1 LTVVNDFQSIG
12 LTCIHVIKPA
22 HVFFDVNA
30 AMSFGKPSFTSS
42 PLDHLTN
49 PTSLPLTTQLPSLL
63 EFDFVQTQIRSLNLE
78 FPPVLTEQQL
88 RATEQHAQR
97 ELAHLLGRPFNE
109 VWAEACATWTE
120 ILVKAKGGGSEEGNT
135 VNTLGERDEKKTSLT
150 RPPAVPA
157 HSSNTTASMAT
168 PTLGQFL
175 TQVNG
180 LIIARNESSLA
191 DWLVL
196 EPPFGPTYLQMIE
209 ELRRVY
215 PKDKESALEERCAQ
229 SLKAAQ
235 EGDQGSNW
243 TSFTRFMVQYLGY
256 LRDVSSDPSAYLET
270 YNLLRELQG
279 RGNSALGHPSL
290 GNLMLQTVVTNARLV
305 CRLAIGLDRKPELLA
320 GSRTEGAGE
329 EGGYRETLPEKA
341 ANIIR
346 VAFTTALNDRSGS
359 PGGLDSQGKP
369 EGKKRGIYILANLC
383 LKILFQCRKTRN
395 ATQIF
400 EQISGNAPP
409 LAAYPKSQRVTYLY
423 YLGRFLLQHSHF
435 YRAQLALEAAYNES
449 PAHDQCTK
457 QRRLILVYLIT
468 CNIVLGRFPTQAL
481 LSRPEAHGLAER
493 FQPLCAAIR
502 SGDLKS
508 FNRLTSLS
516 GPHASWFLHY
526 RILFQLQ
533 NRCEV
538 LAWRSLI
545 RKTFLLQGVA
555 PEAGTNKAASL
566 DLQSLVAAFTSLTSA
581 PENHDD
587 QDEYLPDPDFEGAD
601 LGRHD
606 SNPLTPSDTALECI
620 LSSLIDQGFVRAY
633 IAHKQKKLAILGAKN
648 SGGNAVAAGFPNVW
662 SVISKNESGGR
673 KVPGWKRA
681 AAEEQRA
688 GSVPAKMFV

>member
-1 LTVVNDFQSIG
+1 MSFRKPSSTTFTCSEAASRSSAGAAAVNVDARMDGSDSPTSNTQHHSRSP
-12 LTCIHVIKPA
+12 LQ
-22 HVFFDVNA
+22 FFDVR
-30 AMSFGKPSFTSS
+30 
-42 PLDHLTN
+42 D
-49 PTSLPLTTQLPSLL
+49 QLR
-63 EFDFVQTQIRSLNLE
+63 ELNLQ
-78 FPPVLTEQQL
+78 FPPVLTEIDL
-88 RATEQHAQR
+88 NRAEEDVYR
-97 ELAHLLGRPFNE
+97 EIRYLLGRPLEE
-109 VWAEACATWTE
+109 VFAEACATWTE
-120 ILVKAKGGGSEEGNT
+120 ILVRAKGHREGNDS
-135 VNTLGERDEKKTSLT
+135 LGERKDSFVTSSCEL
-150 RPPAVPA
+150 PALPA
-157 HSSNTTASMAT
+157 HTWTPPTADMVTPAT

-175 TQVNG
+175 NQVNG
-180 LIIARNESSLA
+180 LIAARNESKLA

-196 EPPFGPTYLQMIE
+196 EPPFGSIYLQMIE
-209 ELRRVY
+209 ELRRVF
-215 PKDKESALEERCAQ
+215 PKEKEAALEERCAQ

-256 LRDVSSDPSAYLET
+256 LRDVSPDPSAYLDT

-305 CRLAIGLDRKPELLA
+305 CRLAIGLDRKPELLI
-320 GSRTEGAGE
+320 GSRMEGAGE

-341 ANIIR
+341 ANTIR

-359 PGGLDSQGKP
+359 PGGLDNNGKP

-423 YLGRFLLQHSHF
+423 YLGRFLFQHNHF
-435 YRAQLALEAAYNES
+435 YRAQLALQAAYTES
-449 PAHDQCTK
+449 PGVEQCTK
-457 QRRLILVYLIT
+457 QRRLILIYLIT
-468 CNIVLGRFPTQAL
+468 SNLILGRFPSTGL
-481 LSRPEAHGLAER
+481 LSRPEAQGFADR
-493 FQPLCAAIR
+493 FMPLCAAIR
-502 SGDLKS
+502 SGNIAQ
-508 FNRLTSLS
+508 FHHLTSLS
-516 GPHASWFLHY
+516 SPHAAWFLHH

-538 LAWRSLI
+538 LAWRSLV

-566 DLQSLVAAFTSLTSA
+566 DLNSLVAAFA
-581 PENHDD
+581 H
-587 QDEYLPDPDFEGAD
+587 
-601 LGRHD
+601 
-606 SNPLTPSDTALECI
+606 LTPAPSQDDAESQADADFDGVYISSEEDLLTPDDTAVEAV

-633 IAHKQKKLAILGAKN
+633 IAHKQKKLAILGAKS

-662 SVISKNESGGR
+662 GVICKKDRDGGR
-673 KVPGWKRA
+673 VPGWKMG
-681 AAEEQRA
+681 EVGNKRA
-688 GSVPAKMFV
+688 GGPFG

>member
-1 LTVVNDFQSIG
+1 
-12 LTCIHVIKPA
+12 
-22 HVFFDVNA
+22 
-30 AMSFGKPSFTSS
+30 
-42 PLDHLTN
+42 
-49 PTSLPLTTQLPSLL
+49 
-63 EFDFVQTQIRSLNLE
+63 
-78 FPPVLTEQQL
+78 
-88 RATEQHAQR
+88 
-97 ELAHLLGRPFNE
+97 
-109 VWAEACATWTE
+109 
-120 ILVKAKGGGSEEGNT
+120 
-135 VNTLGERDEKKTSLT
+135 
-150 RPPAVPA
+150 
-157 HSSNTTASMAT
+157 MAT

-196 EPPFGPTYLQMIE
+196 EPPFATTYLQMIE

-290 GNLMLQTVVTNARLV
+290 GNLMLQTVVTNAKLV
-305 CRLAIGLDRKPELLA
+305 CRLAIGLDRQPELLA
-320 GSRTEGAGE
+320 GSRMEGAGE

-341 ANIIR
+341 ANTIR

-359 PGGLDSQGKP
+359 PGGLDSKGKP

-449 PAHDQCTK
+449 PAHGQCIK

-468 CNIVLGRFPTQAL
+468 CNIILGRFPHQDL
-481 LSRPEAHGLAER
+481 FSRPEAHGLAER
-493 FQPLCAAIR
+493 FQPVCAAIR

-508 FNRLTSLS
+508 FHHLTSLD
-516 GPHASWFLHY
+516 GPHAAWFLHY
-526 RILFQLQ
+526 RILFPLQ

-538 LAWRSLI
+538 LAWRSLV

-566 DLQSLVAAFTSLTSA
+566 NLQSLVAAFTSLTPALTS
-581 PENHDD
+581 DD
-587 QDEYLPDPDFEGAD
+587 EDEYLPDPDFAGAD
-601 LGRHD
+601 LGPSEGSH
-606 SNPLTPSDTALECI
+606 PLTPSDTALESI
-620 LSSLIDQGFVRAY
+620 LSSLIDQGFIRAY

-662 SVISKNESGGR
+662 SVICKNESYGR
-673 KVPGWKRA
+673 KVPGWKRT
-681 AAEEQRA
+681 AAEEQRTESA
-688 GSVPAKMFV
+688 PAVGVFV

>member
-1 LTVVNDFQSIG
+1 MSYHGF
-12 LTCIHVIKPA
+12 KPA
-22 HVFFDVNA
+22 VQR
-30 AMSFGKPSFTSS
+30 PET
-42 PLDHLTN
+42 DHLTSRQSSSTT
-49 PTSLPLTTQLPSLL
+49 PHTTPVTQLPSLL
-63 EFDFVQTQIRSLNLE
+63 DFDFVQTRIRSLNLKY
-78 FPPVLTEQQL
+78 PPVLTEHQL
-88 RATEQHAQR
+88 RNTIQHAQR
-97 ELAHLLGRPFNE
+97 KLAHLLGRPFDE
-109 VWAEACATWTE
+109 VWAEACTTWTE
-120 ILVKAKGGGSEEGNT
+120 ILVRAKGEEGGNT
-135 VNTLGERDEKKTSLT
+135 VNTPGGRDEKKRSLT
-150 RPPAVPA
+150 SPPAVPA
-157 HSSNTTASMAT
+157 HTSNTTTASMAT

-175 TQVNG
+175 NQVNG
-180 LIIARNESSLA
+180 FIKARNEVHLA

-196 EPPFGPTYLQMIE
+196 EPPFGTIYAQLIE

-215 PKDKESALEERCAQ
+215 PKHKESALEEKCAQ

-256 LRDVSSDPSAYLET
+256 LRDVSPDPSAYLET

-290 GNLMLQTVVTNARLV
+290 GNMMLQTVVTNARLV
-305 CRLAIGLDRKPELLA
+305 CRLAIGLDRQPELLV
-320 GSRTEGAGE
+320 GSRMEGAGE

-341 ANIIR
+341 ANTIR

-369 EGKKRGIYILANLC
+369 EGKKRGIYILVNLC

-423 YLGRFLLQHSHF
+423 YLGRFLFQHSHF
-435 YRAQLALEAAYNES
+435 YRAQLALEAAYSES
-449 PAHDQCTK
+449 PAHDNCSK

-468 CNIVLGRFPTQAL
+468 CNIILGRFPSQAL

-502 SGDLKS
+502 SGDLRS
-508 FNRLTSLS
+508 FHHLTSLS
-516 GPHASWFLHY
+516 SPHAAWFLHY

-538 LAWRSLI
+538 LAWRSLV
-545 RKTFLLQGVA
+545 RKTFVLQGVT

-566 DLQSLVAAFTSLTSA
+566 NLQSLVAAFTSLTPALLASSN
-581 PENHDD
+581 E
-587 QDEYLPDPDFEGAD
+587 QDEYLPDPDFDGAD
-601 LGRHD
+601 LGPPRN
-606 SNPLTPSDTALECI
+606 NPLTPSDAALESI
-620 LSSLIDQGFVRAY
+620 LSSLIDQGFVKAY
-633 IAHKQKKLAILGAKN
+633 IAHKQKKLAILGAKA
-648 SGGNAVAAGFPNVW
+648 SGGNAVAAGFPNIW
-662 SVISKNESGGR
+662 SVVCKNDKDGGT
-673 KVPGWKRA
+673 VPGWKRA
-681 AAEEQRA
+681 AVEEQRA
-688 GSVPAKMFV
+688 GVGVFG

>member
-1 LTVVNDFQSIG
+1 MTFGQPSA
-12 LTCIHVIKPA
+12 PA
-22 HVFFDVNA
+22 A
-30 AMSFGKPSFTSS
+30 SFKSVRKVEPRRDHFTSS
-42 PLDHLTN
+42 TR
-49 PTSLPLTTQLPSLL
+49 PTSSPSLTELPSHL
-63 EFDFVQTQIRSLNLE
+63 EFDFVQKQIRSLNLE
-78 FPPVLTEQQL
+78 FPPVLTNRQL
-88 RATEQHAQR
+88 RNTEQHARR
-97 ELAHLLGRPFNE
+97 ELAHLLGRSFDE
-109 VWAEACATWTE
+109 VWAEACTTWTE
-120 ILVKAKGGGSEEGNT
+120 ILVRAKGEKGEGNT
-135 VNTLGERDEKKTSLT
+135 VNTLGGRDGKKTSST
-150 RPPAVPA
+150 GPPAIPA
-157 HSSNTTASMAT
+157 HTSNTTANMAT

-196 EPPFGPTYLQMIE
+196 EPPFGTTYLQMIE

-256 LRDVSSDPSAYLET
+256 LRDVSSDASAYLET

-279 RGNSALGHPSL
+279 RANSALGHPSL
-290 GNLMLQTVVTNARLV
+290 GNLMLQTVVTNAKLV
-305 CRLAIGLDRKPELLA
+305 CRLAIGLDRQPELLA
-320 GSRTEGAGE
+320 GSRMEGAGE

-341 ANIIR
+341 ANTIR

-359 PGGLDSQGKP
+359 PGGLDSKGKP

-449 PAHDQCTK
+449 PAHDQCAK

-468 CNIVLGRFPTQAL
+468 CNIILGRFPHPDL
-481 LSRPEAHGLAER
+481 FSRPEAHGLGER
-493 FQPLCAAIR
+493 FLPLCASIR

-508 FNRLTSLS
+508 FHHLTSLD
-516 GPHASWFLHY
+516 GPHAAWFLHY

-538 LAWRSLI
+538 LAWRSLV

-566 DLQSLVAAFTSLTSA
+566 NLQSLVAAFTSLTPALGSND
-581 PENHDD
+581 E
-587 QDEYLPDPDFEGAD
+587 DEYVPDPDFEGAD
-601 LGRHD
+601 TGASGHH
-606 SNPLTPSDTALECI
+606 PLTPSDTALESI
-620 LSSLIDQGFVRAY
+620 LSSLIDQGFIRAY

-662 SVISKNESGGR
+662 SVICKNESYGR
-673 KVPGWKRA
+673 KVPGWKRT
-681 AAEEQRA
+681 AAEEQRTESA
-688 GSVPAKMFV
+688 PAVGVYV

>member
-1 LTVVNDFQSIG
+1 
-12 LTCIHVIKPA
+12 
-22 HVFFDVNA
+22 
-30 AMSFGKPSFTSS
+30 
-42 PLDHLTN
+42 
-49 PTSLPLTTQLPSLL
+49 
-63 EFDFVQTQIRSLNLE
+63 
-78 FPPVLTEQQL
+78 L
-88 RATEQHAQR
+88 RNTEQHAQR
-97 ELAHLLGRPFNE
+97 ELAHLLGRPFDE
-109 VWAEACATWTE
+109 VWAEACPTWTQ
-120 ILVKAKGGGSEEGNT
+120 ILVRAKGEGAEEGNT
-135 VNTLGERDEKKTSLT
+135 VNTPRERDGKKTSLT
-150 RPPAVPA
+150 SPPALPA
-157 HSSNTTASMAT
+157 HTSNTTTSMAT

-196 EPPFGPTYLQMIE
+196 EPPFATTYLQMIE

-290 GNLMLQTVVTNARLV
+290 GNLMLQTVVTNAKLV
-305 CRLAIGLDRKPELLA
+305 CRLAIGLDRQPELLA
-320 GSRTEGAGE
+320 GSRMEGAGE

-341 ANIIR
+341 ANTIR

-359 PGGLDSQGKP
+359 PGGLDSKGKP

-449 PAHDQCTK
+449 PAHGQCIK

-468 CNIVLGRFPTQAL
+468 CNIILGRFPHQDL
-481 LSRPEAHGLAER
+481 FSRPEAHGLAER
-493 FQPLCAAIR
+493 FQPVCAAIR

-508 FNRLTSLS
+508 FHHLTSLD
-516 GPHASWFLHY
+516 GPHAAWFLHY

-538 LAWRSLI
+538 LAWRSLV

-566 DLQSLVAAFTSLTSA
+566 NLQSLVAAFTSLTPALTS
-581 PENHDD
+581 DD
-587 QDEYLPDPDFEGAD
+587 EDEYLPDPDFAGAD
-601 LGRHD
+601 LGPSEGSH
-606 SNPLTPSDTALECI
+606 PLTPSDTALESI
-620 LSSLIDQGFVRAY
+620 LSSLIDQGFIRAY

-662 SVISKNESGGR
+662 SVICKNESYGR
-673 KVPGWKRA
+673 KVPGWKRT
-681 AAEEQRA
+681 AAEEQRTESA
-688 GSVPAKMFV
+688 PAVGVFV

>member
-1 LTVVNDFQSIG
+1 
-12 LTCIHVIKPA
+12 
-22 HVFFDVNA
+22 
-30 AMSFGKPSFTSS
+30 MSFGKPSSTFTCSQPAPASRSSPGVAADSRSQLEEAQQQQQQQHSNSNQPPTHHAHS
-42 PLDHLTN
+42 PLDFADVRV
-49 PTSLPLTTQLPSLL
+49 QL
-63 EFDFVQTQIRSLNLE
+63 QALNRQY
-78 FPPVLTEQQL
+78 PPVLTEF
-88 RATEQHAQR
+88 
-97 ELAHLLGRPFNE
+97 ELHRVEEHVYCEIEHLLGRPLEE
-109 VWAEACATWTE
+109 VVAAACATWTT
-120 ILVKAKGGGSEEGNT
+120 ILVKAKGS
-135 VNTLGERDEKKTSLT
+135 GEDIDLLDGEKEQPTSLLE
-150 RPPAVPA
+150 REARPA
-157 HSSNTTASMAT
+157 HTRSRPNMVTPAT

-175 TQVNG
+175 NQVNG
-180 LIIARNESSLA
+180 LIAARNESKLA

-196 EPPFGPTYLQMIE
+196 EPPFGPIYLTMIE
-209 ELRRVY
+209 ELRRVF
-215 PKDKESALEERCAQ
+215 PKEKEAALEDRCAQ

-256 LRDVSSDPSAYLET
+256 LRDVSPDPSAYLDT

-279 RGNSALGHPSL
+279 RANSALSHPSL

-305 CRLAIGLDRKPELLA
+305 CRLAIGLDRQPELLA
-320 GSRTEGAGE
+320 GSRMEGAGE

-341 ANIIR
+341 ANTIR

-359 PGGLDSQGKP
+359 PGGLDAAGKP

-423 YLGRFLLQHSHF
+423 YLGRFLFQHNHF
-435 YRAQLALEAAYNES
+435 YRAQLALQAAYTES
-449 PAHDQCTK
+449 PAHEQCAK
-457 QRRLILVYLIT
+457 QRRLVLIYLIT
-468 CNIVLGRFPTQAL
+468 SNLVLGRFPSNAL
-481 LSRPEAHGLAER
+481 LSRPEAHGFADR

-502 SGDLKS
+502 AGNLAQ
-508 FNRLTSLS
+508 FHFLTDLS
-516 GPHASWFLHY
+516 GPHAAWFLHH

-538 LAWRSLI
+538 LAWRSLV

-566 DLQSLVAAFTSLTSA
+566 DLHSLVAAFSHLSPA
-581 PENHDD
+581 PSPSDPES
-587 QDEYLPDPDFEGAD
+587 QSDPDFDGISP
-601 LGRHD
+601 D
-606 SNPLTPSDTALECI
+606 SQHESSLLAPDDMAVEAV

-633 IAHKQKKLAILGAKN
+633 IAHKQKKLAILGAKS

-662 SVISKNESGGR
+662 GVVCKKDREGGR
-673 KVPGWKRA
+673 VPGWKV
-681 AAEEQRA
+681 
-688 GSVPAKMFV
+688 GDVGGKGVFG

>member
-1 LTVVNDFQSIG
+1 MPFGQPSDPSSF
-12 LTCIHVIKPA
+12 KPA
-22 HVFFDVNA
+22 ARNVE
-30 AMSFGKPSFTSS
+30 PQ
-42 PLDHLTN
+42 LDHFTGQTS
-49 PTSLPLTTQLPSLL
+49 PTTPPLTQLRPLL
-63 EFDFVQTQIRSLNLE
+63 QFNFVQLQLRSLNLE
-78 FPPVLTEQQL
+78 YPPILTEQQL
-88 RATEQHAQR
+88 QHTEQHAQR
-97 ELAHLLGRPFNE
+97 ELAHLLGRPFDE

-120 ILVKAKGGGSEEGNT
+120 ILVRAKGEEEGTNT
-135 VNTLGERDEKKTSLT
+135 ANTLGEDGTSSRD
-150 RPPAVPA
+150 PPAFPA
-157 HSSNTTASMAT
+157 HTSNTTASMAT

-175 TQVNG
+175 NQVNG
-180 LIIARNESSLA
+180 LIAARNESKLA

-196 EPPFGPTYLQMIE
+196 EPPFGNTYVQMIE
-209 ELRRVY
+209 ELRRVF
-215 PKDKESALEERCAQ
+215 PKHKESALEERCAQ

-256 LRDVSSDPSAYLET
+256 LRDVSPDPSAYLET

-305 CRLAIGLDRKPELLA
+305 CRLAIGLDRQPELLA
-320 GSRTEGAGE
+320 GSRMEGAGE

-341 ANIIR
+341 ANTIR

-359 PGGLDSQGKP
+359 PGGLDSQGRP
-369 EGKKRGIYILANLC
+369 EGKKRGIYVLANLC

-435 YRAQLALEAAYNES
+435 YRAQLALEAAYSES
-449 PAHDQCTK
+449 PAHAQCTK

-468 CNIVLGRFPTQAL
+468 CNIILGRFPSATL
-481 LSRPEAHGLAER
+481 LSRPEAHGLAAR

-502 SGDLKS
+502 SGDLAS
-508 FNRLTSLS
+508 FHRLTSLDS
-516 GPHASWFLHY
+516 PLAPWYLHY

-538 LAWRSLI
+538 LAWRSLV

-566 DLQSLVAAFTSLTSA
+566 DLQALVAAFACLAGTSSS
-581 PENHDD
+581 EIEK
-587 QDEYLPDPDFEGAD
+587 DELLPDPDFSPAD
-601 LGRHD
+601 PSYQNP
-606 SNPLTPSDTALECI
+606 SNPLVPSSETALESI
-620 LSSLIDQGFVRAY
+620 LSSLIDQGFVKAY
-633 IAHKQKKLAILGAKN
+633 IAHKQRKLAILGAKS

-662 SVISKNESGGR
+662 GVVCRKDRDGGR
-673 KVPGWKRA
+673 VPGWKR
-681 AAEEQRA
+681 EVV
-688 GSVPAKMFV
+688 GGGGGGVFG

>member
-1 LTVVNDFQSIG
+1 M
-12 LTCIHVIKPA
+12 P
-22 HVFFDVNA
+22 
-30 AMSFGKPSFTSS
+30 FGQPYAPFETSNRGDGTTS
-42 PLDHLTN
+42 TSKTSPTTLPLD
-49 PTSLPLTTQLPSLL
+49 QLPPLL
-63 EFDFVQTQIRSLNLE
+63 EFNFVQTQIRSLNLHY
-78 FPPVLTEQQL
+78 PPFLTEQQL
-88 RATEQHAQR
+88 QVTEQHAQR
-97 ELAHLLGRPFNE
+97 QLAHLLGRPYVE
-109 VWAEACATWTE
+109 VWTEACTTWTE
-120 ILVKAKGGGSEEGNT
+120 ILVRAKGGGEDT
-135 VNTLGERDEKKTSLT
+135 VNTAGEQQQEKKRTLHS
-150 RPPAVPA
+150 PPAVPA
-157 HSSNTTASMAT
+157 HTSNTTASMAT

-180 LIIARNESSLA
+180 LIAARNESKLA
-191 DWLVL
+191 EWLVL
-196 EPPFGPTYLQMIE
+196 EPPFTDTYTQLIE
-209 ELRRVY
+209 ELRRVF
-215 PKDKESALEERCAQ
+215 PKHKESALEERCAQ

-243 TSFTRFMVQYLGY
+243 TSFTRFMVQYLAY
-256 LRDVSSDPSAYLET
+256 LRDVSPDPSDYLET

-305 CRLAIGLDRKPELLA
+305 CRLAIGLDRQPELLA
-320 GSRTEGAGE
+320 GSRMEGAGE

-359 PGGLDSQGKP
+359 PGGLDSHGKP

-435 YRAQLALEAAYNES
+435 YRAQLALETAYNES
-449 PAHDQCTK
+449 HAHDQCIK
-457 QRRLILVYLIT
+457 QRRLILVYLLT
-468 CNIVLGRFPTQAL
+468 CNIILGRFPSQTL

-502 SGDLKS
+502 AGDLTS
-508 FNRLTSLS
+508 FHHLTSLS
-516 GPHASWFLHY
+516 SPHAAWFLHY

-538 LAWRSLI
+538 LAWRSLV

-566 DLQSLVAAFTSLTSA
+566 NLQSLVAAFTSLTPA
-581 PENHDD
+581 LVGVNGEDD
-587 QDEYLPDPDFEGAD
+587 YQPDPDFEGAD
-601 LGRHD
+601 VGGSQG
-606 SNPLTPSDTALECI
+606 SNPLTPSDAALESI
-620 LSSLIDQGFVRAY
+620 LSSLIDQGFVKAY
-633 IAHKQKKLAILGAKN
+633 IAHKQKKLAILGAKS

-662 SVISKNESGGR
+662 SVVCKRNKEEDGGR
-673 KVPGWKRA
+673 VPGWKRA
-681 AAEEQRA
+681 AVEVGGQRL
-688 GSVPAKMFV
+688 GVGVFG